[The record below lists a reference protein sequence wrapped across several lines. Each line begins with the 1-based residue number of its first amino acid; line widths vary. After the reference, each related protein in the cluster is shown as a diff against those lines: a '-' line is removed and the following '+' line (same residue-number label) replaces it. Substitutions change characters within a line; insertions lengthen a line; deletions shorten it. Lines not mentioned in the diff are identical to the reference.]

1 MPDSWLEMKETRG
14 ILLGRRQRAH
24 VADACVCSESLQ
36 KQHTLTSDAASS
48 PTPLGP
54 PTQRFPH
61 ACRWPARGSIFGHS
75 SRDCPGNWLGHKVVL
90 QLHGYCLKAVHLSRC
105 TSCSLCW
112 ADHHTYP
119 ATFKID
125 HSCLAY
131 LKSIKSDLA
140 SLVSPLIC
148 PSGTVRIQ
156 CPMSPLLCL
165 I

>member
-1 MPDSWLEMKETRG
+1 MAILAG
-14 ILLGRRQRAH
+14 IAQAI
-24 VADACVCSESLQ
+24 
-36 KQHTLTSDAASS
+36 
-48 PTPLGP
+48 
-54 PTQRFPH
+54 
-61 ACRWPARGSIFGHS
+61 GSVI
-75 SRDCPGNWLGHKVVL
+75 RLVL

-112 ADHHTYP
+112 TDHHTYP
-119 ATFKID
+119 ATFKMD

-165 I
+165 IENVMGRQHAC